1 MIVGLALALALV
13 APLDAM
19 RLIRPGIRS
28 PALQMCA
35 SEVAEVGVEVGVEA
49 AARDVRNL
57 LRLEL
62 VRSFVA
68 ATERGDAATL
78 MQLCTDDFLYK
89 THRATTSSLLAA
101 KDRFATRLPAPS
113 KARKKMLG
121 PALAYWHLSVVLV
134 VLGYERAPRREP
146 RPPRAQHHR
155 QASAIRD
162 GFHPARV

>member
-1 MIVGLALALALV
+1 MGGLALALALV

-62 VRSFVA
+62 VRSFVE

-113 KARKKMLG
+113 KVTNELRVESPDL
-121 PALAYWHLSVVLV
+121 LVRDIVVKPVPFVTVSIRQEFEVRSLQ
-134 VLGYERAPRREP
+134 LHGGLKLCRAEFIK
-146 RPPRAQHHR
+146 Q
-155 QASAIRD
+155 
-162 GFHPARV
+162 

>member
-113 KARKKMLG
+113 KAREKNACPRPGVLAPVLRLG
-121 PALAYWHLSVVLV
+121 RTRLRTSSAS
-134 VLGYERAPRREP
+134 RAPTSSC
-146 RPPRAQHHR
+146 ATSSSSQCH
-155 QASAIRD
+155 S
-162 GFHPARV
+162 